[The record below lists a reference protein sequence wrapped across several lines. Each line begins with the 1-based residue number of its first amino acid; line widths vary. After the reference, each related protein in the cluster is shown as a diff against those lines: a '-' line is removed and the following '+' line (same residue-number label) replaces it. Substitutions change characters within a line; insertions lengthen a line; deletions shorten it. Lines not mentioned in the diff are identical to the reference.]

1 MVVKVLSHALSFQHV
16 LGECMNIGVLIFF
29 CVCLAN
35 RAGGK

>member
-16 LGECMNIGVLIFF
+16 LGECMNIGVLIF